1 MRAPTPALF
10 QLLSRL
16 PANGLESMQVS
27 FHPNFHLGM
36 QRHDS
41 GFSRTEAKIKEYVAA
56 SFDAAG
62 VKDARV
68 DLLTHDGNTSA
79 GANSEQCMGKNTDI
93 V

>member
-1 MRAPTPALF
+1 
-10 QLLSRL
+10 
-16 PANGLESMQVS
+16 MQVS
-27 FHPNFHLGM
+27 FHPNFHLGV

-68 DLLTHDGNTSA
+68 DLLTHDGTTCA
-79 GANSEQCMGKNTDI
+79 GANSEQCVGKNNDI

>member
-1 MRAPTPALF
+1 
-10 QLLSRL
+10 
-16 PANGLESMQVS
+16 MQVS
-27 FHPNFHLGM
+27 FHPNFHLGV